1 MELSA
6 PIIYGPRES
15 SQRAPA
21 WSRILALCIAAGCLA
36 VLIVAARL
44 SPSHSGYGTHE
55 ALGMPPCAFLQRTG
69 LPCPGCGMTTSFSW
83 FVRGNLA
90 ASIYVQ
96 PMGALLAAVSCS
108 AIWIAMYVA
117 ITGRPIYRLIALA
130 PNWLLFMPLAS
141 VALLAWVWK
150 IFIHLSGHDG
160 W

>member
-1 MELSA
+1 
-6 PIIYGPRES
+6 
-15 SQRAPA
+15 
-21 WSRILALCIAAGCLA
+21 
-36 VLIVAARL
+36 
-44 SPSHSGYGTHE
+44 
-55 ALGMPPCAFLQRTG
+55 
-69 LPCPGCGMTTSFSW
+69 MTTSFSW